1 MTIHLLRH
9 GLAADCGP
17 GIPTDRDRPLTEE
30 GRDKLAH
37 VAKAM
42 AEMDLGLELI
52 LSSPFLRAAQTAGQ
66 IADELALRK
75 HLQFCDE
82 LAVDGTPGAVL
93 QHLDQVRPRPASVLL
108 VGHEPLLGEIVSM
121 LLTGRTGLSL
131 VFKKAGLARI
141 SAPRPRPG
149 EGTLEWLLTPKQLA
163 RMA

>member
-30 GRDKLAH
+30 GRDEPH

-66 IADELALRK
+66 IADELALGRRPVLRRTRGRR
-75 HLQFCDE
+75 HARRGL
-82 LAVDGTPGAVL
+82 VL
-93 QHLDQVRPRPASVLL
+93 QKLDQVRPRPASVLL